1 MINRGGG
8 DYVVSFRLLTVCL
21 HVIFFN
27 NSIGSEFGSWK
38 VFFVNYLCLNFA
50 VNEGFYP
57 PISNKLNVYN
67 VFLRIFKIRRYLFTW
82 LSNSV
87 HLHGYFNRTA
97 IARWDKFDQLT
108 DLARIDNKITFFD

>member
-1 MINRGGG
+1 MF
-8 DYVVSFRLLTVCL
+8 V
-21 HVIFFN
+21 
-27 NSIGSEFGSWK
+27 
-38 VFFVNYLCLNFA
+38 VNYLCLNFA

-57 PISNKLNVYN
+57 PIPNKQNIYN

-97 IARWDKFDQLT
+97 IARWDKFDQFT
-108 DLARIDNKITFFD
+108 DLAQIDNKITFFD